1 MAKTEPSYFTA
12 FKNFALT
19 RTPSGVLAFRFHTD
33 GGTATFTGPMHGR
46 PVHGAPSRASTR
58 GPRPH
63 RGAPVA
69 PLLTSGRIRDRPGL
83 IRKIFS
89 CYWWEMPS

>member
-12 FKNFALT
+12 FKNFAPT

-33 GGTATFTGPMHGR
+33 GGPATFTGADARATGSWSPITCLDSG
-46 PVHGAPSRASTR
+46 PQAPSGR
-58 GPRPH
+58 
-63 RGAPVA
+63 PVA
-69 PLLTSGRIRDRPGL
+69 PLLTSGRIRDRPDL

-89 CYWWEMPS
+89 CYWYEMPS